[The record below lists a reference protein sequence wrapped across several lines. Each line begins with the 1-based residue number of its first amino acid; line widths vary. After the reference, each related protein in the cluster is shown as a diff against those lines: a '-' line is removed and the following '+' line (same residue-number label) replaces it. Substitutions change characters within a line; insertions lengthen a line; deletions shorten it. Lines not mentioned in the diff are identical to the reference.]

1 MCITPKVR
9 RIHIFPISDK
19 KEERVLI
26 LFTKIARVRE
36 GLAGKRLISSYS
48 EDGLRAGSSI
58 SSVVNQGF
66 DEII

>member
-1 MCITPKVR
+1 MY
-9 RIHIFPISDK
+9 IFHISDK

-26 LFTKIARVRE
+26 LFTKIASDMRE

>member
-1 MCITPKVR
+1 M
-9 RIHIFPISDK
+9 
-19 KEERVLI
+19 LI
-26 LFTKIARVRE
+26 LFTKIVRVRE